1 MPLVDAGGLT
11 PSGRQSECSLP
22 WQRENDNYDTPSDV
36 EFGVWLMNL
45 DYSTVKHDLMPVL
58 SPNER
63 FQYWWFVKYGKDHDG

>member
-1 MPLVDAGGLT
+1 M
-11 PSGRQSECSLP
+11 P
-22 WQRENDNYDTPSDV
+22 WQREDDTHDTPSDV

-45 DYSTVKHDLMPVL
+45 DYAKVKHDLMPVL